1 MRISWLTAQDIT
13 RAREALHA
21 AGADWEAHFAPAFT
35 APPAPDGIDRV
46 AWDRLTEHVARAERV
61 SEVVRVQGL
70 ETALARFRGSGIAV
84 EAATLVAAARMADAV
99 DYELVAD
106 VLRARVDE
114 HLFYA
119 PFLEMLIGLGR
130 SDMDRAVG
138 EFEAFADAYKDVDAT
153 VADWSERVAAI
164 RDGLAD
170 AYVTAGRLDQAEA
183 LFAERH
189 AEDTRDVAVALS
201 ASRAFLAAGAISHA
215 VHWLGIGATRAHEL
229 GRAAFAQVLRD
240 KQTTIRKRLS

>member
-1 MRISWLTAQDIT
+1 MRISWLTAADIT
-13 RAREALHA
+13 RARAALTA
-21 AGADWEAHFAPAFT
+21 DGSDWETHFGPAFT
-35 APPAPDGIDRV
+35 APPAPVGIDRV

-84 EAATLVAAARMADAV
+84 EAATLVAAARMADVV
-99 DYELVAD
+99 DYEMVAE
-106 VLRARVDE
+106 VLRAAPDE

-130 SDMDRAVG
+130 SDIDRAVG
-138 EFEAFADAYKDVDAT
+138 DFEAFADAYRDVVPT

-170 AYVTAGRLDQAEA
+170 AYVTAGRLDKAES

-189 AEDTRDVAVALS
+189 AEDTGDVAVALS
-201 ASRAFLAAGAISHA
+201 ASRAFLAAGAVSHA
-215 VHWLGIGATRAHEL
+215 VHWLGLGATRAQEL
-229 GRAAFAQVLRD
+229 GRASFAQVLRD
-240 KQTTIRKRLS
+240 KQSAIRKRLS

>member
-13 RAREALHA
+13 RAREALSSS
-21 AGADWEAHFAPAFT
+21 GDGWEAHFAPAFV
-35 APPAPDGIDRV
+35 APPTPDGV
-46 AWDRLTEHVARAERV
+46 NPLAWDRLTEHVARAERV

-70 ETALARFRGSGIAV
+70 DAALSRFRGSGIAV

-99 DYELVAD
+99 DYELVSE
-106 VLRARVDE
+106 VLHCAVDE

-130 SDMDRAVG
+130 NDLDRAVG
-138 EFEAFADAYKDVDAT
+138 DFEVFCDNYRGVNAT
-153 VADWSERVAAI
+153 VNDWSERVAAV

-183 LFAERH
+183 LFRERH
-189 AEDTRDVAVALS
+189 AEDTGDVAVALS

-215 VHWLGIGATRAHEL
+215 VHWLGIGAMRAHDL
-229 GRAAFAQVLRD
+229 GRNAFAQVLRD
-240 KQTTIRKRLS
+240 KQNTIRKRLS

>member
-1 MRISWLTAQDIT
+1 MRISWLTAADIT
-13 RAREALHA
+13 RAREALA
-21 AGADWEAHFAPAFT
+21 ERAETWEDHFGPSFV
-35 APPAPDGIDRV
+35 APPVPDGVDRT

-70 ETALARFRGSGIAV
+70 DAALSRFRGSGVAV

-99 DYELVAD
+99 DYELVSE
-106 VLRARVDE
+106 VLRCAPDE

-119 PFLEMLIGLGR
+119 PFLEMLIGLGK
-130 SDMDRAVG
+130 SDLDRAVG
-138 EFEAFADAYKDVDAT
+138 DFEVFCENYRIVDAT
-153 VADWSERVAAI
+153 VNDWSDRVAAV

-170 AYVTAGRLDQAEA
+170 AYVTAGKLDQAEA
-183 LFAERH
+183 LFRERH
-189 AEDTRDVAVALS
+189 AEDTGDVAVALS

-215 VHWLGIGATRAHEL
+215 VHWLGVGAARADDL
-229 GRAAFAQVLRD
+229 GRTSFAQVLRD